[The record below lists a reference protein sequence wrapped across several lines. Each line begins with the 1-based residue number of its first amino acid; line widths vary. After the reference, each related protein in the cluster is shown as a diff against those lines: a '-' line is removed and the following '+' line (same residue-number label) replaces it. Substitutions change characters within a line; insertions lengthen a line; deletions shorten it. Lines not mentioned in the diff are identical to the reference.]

1 MGSVD
6 GTGAVN
12 KWPESVR
19 APVRILRQQT
29 DSNQICVESVGLSDA
44 HWGTTQ
50 IRCKTVMDSF
60 ASLACISRE
69 RGMDELNEMKSVS
82 ESGRGAMV
90 LAILS
95 AVSDKQVKR

>member
-1 MGSVD
+1 
-6 GTGAVN
+6 
-12 KWPESVR
+12 
-19 APVRILRQQT
+19 
-29 DSNQICVESVGLSDA
+29 
-44 HWGTTQ
+44 
-50 IRCKTVMDSF
+50 MDSF